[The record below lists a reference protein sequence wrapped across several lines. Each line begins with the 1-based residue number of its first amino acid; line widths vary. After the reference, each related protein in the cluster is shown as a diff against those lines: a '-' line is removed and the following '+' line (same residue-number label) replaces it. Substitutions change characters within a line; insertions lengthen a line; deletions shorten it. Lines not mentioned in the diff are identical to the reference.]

1 MICIRRPEFGSLIVK
16 REWIFENES
25 KKFAKNQI
33 TQYSKSWGVMAQSKP
48 EATCTCPVC
57 RDLFTEPVVIQCGHS
72 FCESCITHWW
82 DLSGQRS
89 CPVCK
94 QLFLGAQPTRNFA
107 LKDLCDTLRQERDQN
122 QGTASEEMCSLH
134 DEKRKL
140 FCQVDQELICVI
152 CKDSQKHQNHKCAPV
167 CEVAEENRVSKTK
180 QNKTKI
186 LLYTHTHALVWH
198 VHFLHRQRSRSNW
211 QSWTADWD
219 HLKKQKSAVI
229 ALPAAS
235 R

>member
-1 MICIRRPEFGSLIVK
+1 
-16 REWIFENES
+16 
-25 KKFAKNQI
+25 
-33 TQYSKSWGVMAQSKP
+33 MAQSKP

-186 LLYTHTHALVWH
+186 LLYTETHTRTRMTRTLSSQTKVKVQLAELN
-198 VHFLHRQRSRSNW
+198 SRLTSF
-211 QSWTADWD
+211 
-219 HLKKQKSAVI
+219 KKAKVSCNSMARRIEVG
-229 ALPAAS
+229 
-235 R
+235 